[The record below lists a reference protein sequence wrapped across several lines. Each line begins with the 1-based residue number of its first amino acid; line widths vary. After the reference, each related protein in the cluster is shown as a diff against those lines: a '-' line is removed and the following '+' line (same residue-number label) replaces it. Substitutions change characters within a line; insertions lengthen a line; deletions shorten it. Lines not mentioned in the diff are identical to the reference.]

1 MHAEHALKKQ
11 KDAENKMLK
20 IRSISPEAAGNSWLL
35 QFGKSA
41 VIYDTGFAC
50 MADETVNKA
59 RQLLGD
65 NHIENI
71 LISHSHYD
79 HASGTAVFAKNFP
92 EATVSAGA
100 YAAYVFTRPGAI
112 RTMRDMNLNAAH
124 MYGRKPNDETI
135 GEIHIDRELH
145 DGDIVEAEE
154 YSFEAWETP
163 GHTKCSISYF
173 CPEESLLLAS
183 ETIGVPNSTVTLDGD
198 FIVMPCCMVGV
209 ESGLKAIRRAIEAD
223 PQKIL
228 LSHTG
233 LVTGGHARIFLRKSL
248 EWLERARDLVLK
260 GADEGKDLPQLIAEW
275 KKIFYTEEVAKK
287 QPEAAFDLNT
297 SYAVPAILKEYG
309 R

>member
-1 MHAEHALKKQ
+1 MPAGHALKKQ

-50 MADETVNKA
+50 MADETT
-59 RQLLGD
+59 D
-65 NHIENI
+65 NALKLQEGCRVENI

-79 HASGTAVFAKNFP
+79 HASGTAIFTKKFP
-92 EATVSAGA
+92 EAKVNAGA
-100 YAAYVFTRPGAI
+100 YASYVFTRPGAI
-112 RTMRDMNLNAAH
+112 RTMREMNLNAAK
-124 MYGRKPNDETI
+124 MYGREPDDETI
-135 GEIHIDRELH
+135 GEIRIDRELH
-145 DGDIVEAEE
+145 DGDIIQTEE
-154 YSFEAWETP
+154 YTFEAWETP

-260 GADEGKDLPQLIAEW
+260 GADEGKDLPQLIADW
-275 KKIFYTEEVAKK
+275 KKIFYTEEVAKN

-309 R
+309 K